1 MGWWNDRRPAIKLEK
16 DGDGNVVTDADGNP
30 VGTQTMEDVP
40 VKALESLTISDL
52 EIEFPERIH
61 TDRNGYRYRIVRTN
75 RFNSENKG
83 KRYYNT
89 GLCIVKEI
97 PVERPQ
103 QVQDTDESGEPVFEE
118 DGTTPKMITKAV
130 AVKNLVCNPMIEGGR
145 TPTTPSS

>member
-16 DGDGNVVTDADGNP
+16 DAKGNVVVDENGQP
-30 VGTQTMEDVP
+30 VGTQTMEEVP
-40 VKALESLTISDL
+40 VKALEDLTLADM
-52 EIEFPERIH
+52 EIEFPDRVH
-61 TDRNGYRYRIVRTN
+61 TDRNGYRYRILRTN

-103 QVQDTDESGEPVFEE
+103 QVQDTDDEGNLLTNE
-118 DGTTPKMITKAV
+118 DGSPKMITKAV
-130 AVKNLVCNPMIEGGR
+130 TVKNLVCNPMIEGGR
-145 TPTTPSS
+145 QQGS